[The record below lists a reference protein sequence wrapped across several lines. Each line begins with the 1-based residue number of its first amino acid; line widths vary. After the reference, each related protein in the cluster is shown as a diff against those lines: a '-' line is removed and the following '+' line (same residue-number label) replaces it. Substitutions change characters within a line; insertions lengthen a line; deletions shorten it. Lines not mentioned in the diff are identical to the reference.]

1 MSFAS
6 HKDVINIG
14 EESIHGRY
22 YDTKLFSISHYAQN
36 ETAIPKS
43 IKAAVPKRQAE
54 FLAGRL
60 AARDALEA
68 IYFHNHHDIPIGKFR
83 EPIWPEEVI
92 GAISHIDSIAISIV
106 KYKEPGAIVGLDVE
120 NIMSES
126 LCDEI
131 EPMLTS
137 SRENQL
143 LEWIPLRREVRLS
156 VLFSA
161 KESLFKAIFPE
172 VRQYMNFLDSE
183 VTYFSSKQQTV
194 RLKMVKTVNGVRFR
208 DQYIV
213 HFRIFDNK
221 VITLLT

>member
-6 HKDVINIG
+6 HKEVINVG
-14 EESIHGRY
+14 GESIHGRY
-22 YDTKLFSISHYAQN
+22 YDAKLFSISHYDQN
-36 ETAIPKS
+36 EAAIPKS
-43 IKAAVPKRQAE
+43 IEAAVPKRQAE

-68 IYFHNHHDIPIGKFR
+68 IHFHSHDDIPIGKFR
-83 EPIWPEEVI
+83 EPIWPEEII

-106 KYKEPGAIVGLDVE
+106 KYKEPGAIVGLDIE
-120 NIMSES
+120 NVMSEN

-143 LEWIPLRREVRLS
+143 LELIPLRREVRLS

-183 VTYFSSKQQTV
+183 VTYFSLKQQTV
-194 RLKMVKTVNGVRFR
+194 GLRMVKTLNGVSFR
-208 DQYIV
+208 NQYIV

-221 VITLLT
+221 VMTLLT